1 MIRLSIKNG
10 MQTIKAIC
18 NACGCHIKD
27 LTVQD
32 ILVKGNTDAIV
43 KDENG
48 NEITRK
54 DHEYNDCKC
63 DKCKDD

>member
-1 MIRLSIKNG
+1 MVRMEIKNG
-10 MQTIKAIC
+10 TMQMTAVC
-18 NACGCHIKD
+18 NHCGCHIKD

-32 ILVKGNTDAIV
+32 ILVKGDTDAIV

-63 DKCKDD
+63 EHCDD

>member
-1 MIRLSIKNG
+1 MIKIVFKNG
-10 MQTIKAIC
+10 MQKITAIC
-18 NACGCHIKD
+18 DDCKCHIKD

-32 ILVKGNTDAIV
+32 ILVKGDTDAIV

-54 DHEYNDCKC
+54 DHEYNNCKC
-63 DKCKDD
+63 EHCDD

>member
-10 MQTIKAIC
+10 LQTIKAIC

-48 NEITRK
+48 NEIGKGYWLWREELRK
-54 DHEYNDCKC
+54 
-63 DKCKDD
+63 